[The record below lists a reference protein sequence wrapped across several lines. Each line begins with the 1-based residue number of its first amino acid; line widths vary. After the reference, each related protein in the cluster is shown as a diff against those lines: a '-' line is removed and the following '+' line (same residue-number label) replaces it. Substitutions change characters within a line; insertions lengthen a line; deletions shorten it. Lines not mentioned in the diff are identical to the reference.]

1 MTDLLADLERGEL
14 EANIDGTCPLC
25 AFIAKQED
33 SDTKEVLT
41 RAAAGT
47 IGRDKL
53 AAILKAHG
61 TGIGQRTIRRHR
73 SERHGS

>member
-1 MTDLLADLERGEL
+1 MSDLLTDLEQGER
-14 EANIDGTCPLC
+14 EANIDGACPLC
-25 AFIAKQED
+25 EYIASQD
-33 SDTKEVLT
+33 DPDTKAVLT